1 MQGQVFDELGFYL
14 LAGDSAGPAELVEE
28 ACRGEELGLG
38 TAFLAERWKMSAE
51 AATLSGAACSVTTRL
66 RVGTAATN
74 HNLRHPVVNASW
86 AATMHRLSGGRFTLG
101 IGAGVRQVYRSFGLP
116 PVTTAQM
123 RDWAGL
129 MRRLWNGETI
139 RDHSGPAGDYPILRI
154 GSDPLETPVPLGLVA
169 FHDDDLALG
178 GEVFDDVVLHTFL
191 SEQAVG
197 HAVRTVND
205 AAEAAGRDPASVRV
219 WSCLVTVGDH
229 LPEEVRLR
237 RTVAR
242 LANYLQYVGD
252 EFIEGNGWDPTAL
265 RRFRGDPLVSS
276 FTEPIEGK
284 ATPEEILRIAELLPT
299 EWLDTC
305 ATGSPQESAARI
317 RREFDRGVDR
327 VILHGATPDELE
339 PALEAY
345 GECRNRDGE
354 AS

>member
-1 MQGQVFDELGFYL
+1 MDGHIFDELGFYL
-14 LAGDSAGPAELVEE
+14 LAGDPAGPANLVVE
-28 ACRGEELGLG
+28 ARRGEELGLG

-51 AATLSGAACSVTTRL
+51 AATLSGAACTATTRL

-86 AATMHRLSGGRFTLG
+86 AATLHRLSNGRFMLG
-101 IGAGVRQVYRSFGLP
+101 IGPGVAQVYRAFGLP

-129 MRRLWNGETI
+129 MRRLWSGETI

-154 GSDPLETPVPLGLVA
+154 DSGPLETPVPLGLVA

-191 SEQAVG
+191 SEQALR
-197 HAVRTVND
+197 HAVRKVKD
-205 AAEAAGRDPASVRV
+205 AAEAAGRDPGSVRV
-219 WSCLVTVGDH
+219 WSCLVTAGDH
-229 LPEEVRLR
+229 LPEGVRLR
-237 RTVAR
+237 KTVAR

-252 EFIEGNGWDPTAL
+252 ELTDGNGWDSAVL
-265 RRFRGDPLVSS
+265 RRFLADPLVSS

-284 ATPEEILRIAELLPT
+284 ATQDQIERIAALLPT

-305 ATGSPQESAARI
+305 ATGSPQECAARI
-317 RREFDRGVDR
+317 RRELDCGVDR

-339 PALEAY
+339 PVLDAY
-345 GECRNRDGE
+345 RQRRSRHEE
-354 AS
+354 SP